1 MVHDLISKYF
11 LGETKLNILDV
22 GCGTG
27 ALLRELDQYGNVQGL
42 DFSPR
47 AVSFCKERGL
57 LNVEQGSATEIRYEN
72 KTFDLVLALD
82 VLEHIKD
89 DRKALSEINRVL
101 KPGGIAII
109 FVPAFMFLWGVT
121 DERSQHERRYTLREL
136 KEKTGNAGF
145 GVIRASYFNTFL
157 FPPIALLRIFVRIF
171 KIKIKSENELT
182 NPSTDQ
188 MLYNIFNLERKLLR
202 SVNFPFGVSAMII
215 CQKKPE

>member
-11 LGETKLNILDV
+11 LDKTKLNILDV

-27 ALLRELDQYGNVQGL
+27 ALLRELGDYGNVQGL

-136 KEKTGNAGF
+136 KEKTRNAGF

-157 FPPIALLRIFVRIF
+157 FPPIALLRIFVRIV

-202 SVNFPFGVSAMII
+202 FVNFPFGVSSMII

>member
-136 KEKTGNAGF
+136 KEKTKNAGF

-157 FPPIALLRIFVRIF
+157 FLPIAFLRIFVRIF
-171 KIKIKSENELT
+171 KIKIKSENELGSPQT
-182 NPSTDQ
+182 NE
-188 MLYNIFNLERKLLR
+188 LFYKIFNSERKLLNR
-202 SVNFPFGVSAMII
+202 VDFPFGVSAMVI
-215 CQKKPE
+215 CQKK